1 MGLVRTLLCAF
12 HIAAVELQFFNLCRM
27 HSVESMCIVCRGV
40 ASPDF
45 TDNALLMAVHTLSRL
60 FILVELFV
68 GLQSLPPGVFDTIDW
83 SLYIPHLV

>member
-40 ASPDF
+40 SSPDF
-45 TDNALLMAVHTLSRL
+45 TDNALPKMVSLALYVPSNGCSHTLSTL
-60 FILVELFV
+60 H
-68 GLQSLPPGVFDTIDW
+68 S
-83 SLYIPHLV
+83 S